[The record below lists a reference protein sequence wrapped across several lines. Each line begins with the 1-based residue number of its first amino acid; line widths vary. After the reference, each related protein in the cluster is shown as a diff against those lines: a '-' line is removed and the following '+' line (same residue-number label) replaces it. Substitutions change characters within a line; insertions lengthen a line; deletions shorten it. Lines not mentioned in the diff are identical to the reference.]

1 MFHSIFYQLSSYEAA
16 LPPLKNAIQMLIMAC
31 VSTHSNT
38 KLTYTSK
45 DAIVYTLLFLLGI
58 LREAE
63 KYNLQ
68 QREAVYAHVEF
79 LFTDSG

>member
-1 MFHSIFYQLSSYEAA
+1 MSSYEPA

-31 VSTHSNT
+31 VSTHSNA

-45 DAIVYTLLFLLGI
+45 DAIVYTLLCLLGI